1 MKAHADLAGFEL
13 MVPGSLNE
21 PKIMLGRGS
30 LPPVGEQAELE
41 ACLLLTKCF
50 KIRD

>member
-30 LPPVGEQAELE
+30 LPLSENRQSLKLVYSD
-41 ACLLLTKCF
+41 KVF
-50 KIRD
+50 

>member
-1 MKAHADLAGFEL
+1 MKACADLAGFEL

-21 PKIMLGRGS
+21 PKIMLGHGS
-30 LPPVGEQAELE
+30 LPLLENWQSLELVYPD
-41 ACLLLTKCF
+41 KSV

>member
-21 PKIMLGRGS
+21 PKIMLGHGS
-30 LPPVGEQAELE
+30 LPLLE
-41 ACLLLTKCF
+41 NRQSLKLVYSDKVF
-50 KIRD
+50 

>member
-13 MVPGSLNE
+13 MIPGSLNE
-21 PKIMLGRGS
+21 PKIMLGHGS
-30 LPPVGEQAELE
+30 LPLLENRQSLELVYPDK
-41 ACLLLTKCF
+41 TV